1 MKKKN
6 VIVAIAG
13 VFAVLCLGC
22 LAVTLL
28 ADTGRAPETTVAA
41 VNKATA
47 TPAPAATPTPAM
59 LTVED
64 IERKR
69 KELTDLQW
77 QTYAQEVVGK
87 PIRFSGAVLE
97 VRGDGRVQIRDGKGL
112 LTVVVLYGVPL
123 DVAAALGK
131 GQTVEG
137 AGTVREVDTML
148 TLAVRI
154 DIGEMR

>member
-41 VNKATA
+41 VNKAT
-47 TPAPAATPTPAM
+47 ATPTPAM

-131 GQTVEG
+131 GQMVEG
-137 AGTVREVDTML
+137 AGTIREVDTTL

-154 DIGEMR
+154 DVGEIR